1 MGSLPLEPQQELL
14 LIPFGQVRRLMLR
27 LVKRQ
32 GHTPRKWR
40 SWDLNGCPSDP
51 MVCLLDE
58 AVLSPQRH
66 LTGGLLIG
74 LPSLFCPSIRWSL
87 QSSTP
92 GPCSLQSYPMLGS
105 PQGHNQSL
113 PSRAERGPGHLG
125 RGVDRTQKRSGLCP
139 ETRQTPAIFT
149 ACEGLGGG
157 TELRTEG
164 LRAGDPRSEGGA
176 GGPRQRMT
184 WGCFG
189 ESETWC

>member
-32 GHTPRKWR
+32 GHTPRKWG

-87 QSSTP
+87 QSSTQ

-105 PQGHNQSL
+105 PQRHNQSL
-113 PSRAERGPGHLG
+113 PSRAEYGPGHWEGVLTEPRNRVGSAQRPG
-125 RGVDRTQKRSGLCP
+125 RHLPFSRRVRGW
-139 ETRQTPAIFT
+139 
-149 ACEGLGGG
+149 
-157 TELRTEG
+157 
-164 LRAGDPRSEGGA
+164 GA
-176 GGPRQRMT
+176 GQ
-184 WGCFG
+184 
-189 ESETWC
+189 S

>member
-32 GHTPRKWR
+32 GHTPRKLR
-40 SWDLNGCPSDP
+40 SWDLNGCLSDP

-125 RGVDRTQKRSGLCP
+125 RGVDRTQKGSGLSP
-139 ETRQTPAIFT
+139 ETESACTFILDLPAP
-149 ACEGLGGG
+149 
-157 TELRTEG
+157 RTERNKCLLFKSLG
-164 LRAGDPRSEGGA
+164 LWYSVTAT
-176 GGPRQRMT
+176 QRN
-184 WGCFG
+184 
-189 ESETWC
+189 